1 MRIKSIFIY
10 MIIFLIILFF
20 ICFIYLKENV
30 ETFNIQVKQNIER
43 NLSMDWGPNEPK
55 LSAEGYSS
63 DILNL
68 SLNFNKF
75 IIEIPM
81 HEKSHILNLTKRIV
95 LDECIFKLNLL
106 HLLLDLDCRKFTTSS
121 KNLTFD
127 QNKHI
132 IYSKDFFFDSDI
144 FQRLFT
150 RFRFF
155 NLKFYFNQVSI
166 NNDFIQ
172 NVNGQLKFYNDENA
186 TLTINDRLIE
196 FFNRPEGL
204 EIHHQN
210 QKFYFLNKNF
220 FQHFW
225 N

>member
-1 MRIKSIFIY
+1 MRRKLIFIY
-10 MIIFLIILFF
+10 IILFLIF
-20 ICFIYLKENV
+20 LFCICFIYLKENV
-30 ETFNIQVKQNIER
+30 EKLNIQVKQNIER

-55 LSAEGYSS
+55 LFAEGYSS

-81 HEKSHILNLTKRIV
+81 HEKSHILNLTKRMV
-95 LDECIFKLNLL
+95 FDECIFKLNLIY
-106 HLLLDLDCRKFTTSS
+106 LLLDLDCRKFTANS
-121 KNLTFD
+121 KNLMFN

-132 IYSKDFFFDSDI
+132 TYSKNFYFDSDV

-155 NLKFYFNQVSI
+155 DFKFHFNQVSI
-166 NNDFIQ
+166 DNDFIQ
-172 NVNGQLKFYNDENA
+172 EINGQLKFYNNENA
-186 TLTINDRLIE
+186 TLTINDRFIE

-210 QKFYFLNKNF
+210 QTFFFLNKNF